1 MNVIAYEDIGLA
13 NPMMGVKVDAAI
25 RSCER
30 LGLPEA
36 RIILSNAVIELALS
50 PKSNSAYLAINEALN
65 DINKGN
71 VDDVPKHLK
80 TTSPNYLYAHDYE
93 NHVVKQQY
101 LPNNLK
107 HKRYYKPQ
115 NNKNE
120 ENLKNINDKLKK
132 IINGK

>member
-1 MNVIAYEDIGLA
+1 MAL
-13 NPMMGVKVDAAI
+13 KVDAAI

-50 PKSNSAYLAINEALN
+50 PKSNSAYLAIDSALN

-71 VDDVPKHLK
+71 TGDVPKHLK
-80 TTSPNYLYAHDYE
+80 TNSPNYLYAHNYE

-107 HKRYYKPQ
+107 SKRYYKPQ
-115 NNKNE
+115 DNKNE
-120 ENLKNINDKLKK
+120 EKLKSINDKLKK
-132 IINGK
+132 IISD